1 MIETQGPQ
9 ISVRMILLNGTL
21 STNIYLGLSTRNDH
35 DECARVVNAKDDTKQ
50 VMITSPCHS
59 DHQGFPGSQLEEASD
74 QR

>member
-1 MIETQGPQ
+1 MAVTRP
-9 ISVRMILLNGTL
+9 TL
-21 STNIYLGLSTRNDH
+21 SENIYLGLSTRNDH

-59 DHQGFPGSQLEEASD
+59 DHQGFPGSPLEEASD